1 MIMILNTAF
10 YIILFFV
17 ICISLC
23 VAIIFLGW
31 LIRLFS
37 DDEDLDWEAEDKPV
51 KKVKHV
57 KKTK

>member
-17 ICISLC
+17 ICVFLC
-23 VAIIFLGW
+23 VAIILAGW

-37 DDEDLDWEAEDKPV
+37 DDEDLDWEAEEKP
-51 KKVKHV
+51 KKNV